1 MLAVMRASWLTR
13 FKVVILA
20 AVVLTGGSGL
30 PLLDA
35 LLYHTR
41 ASQANRRDAVRWE
54 ARGAPGT
61 HADRCTLGRAAPVPR
76 PESGAGSTPR
86 LIAFTF
92 RRPAAAPLTAPRAVD
107 PPTPLHSRAPP
118 TLQG

>member
-1 MLAVMRASWLTR
+1 
-13 FKVVILA
+13 VILA
-20 AVVLTGGSGL
+20 AVVLAGGSGL

-41 ASQANRRDAVRWE
+41 ASQANRREAVRWE
-54 ARGAPGT
+54 APGTPGT

-76 PESGAGSTPR
+76 PESAAASAPR

-92 RRPAAAPLTAPRAVD
+92 QRPAAAHPTAPRAVD
-107 PPTPLHSRAPP
+107 LPAPLHSRAPP
-118 TLQG
+118 ILQG